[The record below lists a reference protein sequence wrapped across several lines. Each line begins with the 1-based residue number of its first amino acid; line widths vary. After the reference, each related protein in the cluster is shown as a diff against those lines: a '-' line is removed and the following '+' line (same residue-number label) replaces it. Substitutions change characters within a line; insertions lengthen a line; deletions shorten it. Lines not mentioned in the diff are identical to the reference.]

1 MISLSPPVFSPHKT
15 LTKLAGRYWQRVSCI
30 TITSCINQTRPAATS
45 YLPTTVGGGQSER
58 MSDSDSYTTSGGG
71 GENEGACGKLLEEIA
86 DQDQVVELDPI
97 DVMLDKILSFC
108 DLDKSLVS
116 EEDRETLY
124 KRLEQIGLEQETVL
138 VMFETKNNQLVEVPL
153 ESDSDQPKSF
163 LAKPAGHAIKV

>member
-1 MISLSPPVFSPHKT
+1 MLYQSNYTSRKSELLVLDPPTVE
-15 LTKLAGRYWQRVSCI
+15 
-30 TITSCINQTRPAATS
+30 AA
-45 YLPTTVGGGQSER
+45 QSEK

-86 DQDQVVELDPI
+86 DQEQVVELDPI
-97 DVMLDKILSFC
+97 DVMLDKMLSFC

-116 EEDRETLY
+116 DEDREGLY

-138 VMFETKNNQLVEVPL
+138 VMFENKNNMLVEVPL

>member
-1 MISLSPPVFSPHKT
+1 
-15 LTKLAGRYWQRVSCI
+15 
-30 TITSCINQTRPAATS
+30 
-45 YLPTTVGGGQSER
+45 
-58 MSDSDSYTTSGGG
+58 MSDTDSDSRLSGELGA
-71 GENEGACGKLLEEIA
+71 EHEGACGKLLEEIA

-97 DVMLDKILSFC
+97 DVMLDKMLSFC